1 MATPATVRRASRLTA
16 TLPLTAE
23 EGTGA
28 VVVAPRALSRRRR
41 LVLAAVTTLAPFA
54 VLLAAEGALR
64 VVGFGDAWP
73 LFVPVPEAPGHL
85 RVSREA
91 VRRLVPGDEEI
102 PNLWIRPVYFPA
114 DKPPGTFRIVVQGGS
129 TAEGYPYGY
138 GASPA
143 GMLQQRLQRTF
154 PDTRIEVITTAMSAM
169 NSYAL
174 LDFSGEILE
183 QEPDAVLVY
192 AGHNEYLGVL
202 GVGSGLSLGQRRP
215 LVLAAL
221 AMKDL
226 RLLQLAR
233 RGFDA
238 LAPAHDDSPAARRRG
253 GRTLMAR
260 IVAEDRIPYGSP
272 LYRRGLEQYE
282 ANLRALLA
290 RYRRA
295 GVPVWIGT
303 LASNLRDR
311 PPFIAGHAPGADVA
325 EWRRQMAAGE
335 AALAGHDAAAAL
347 SAFEAAVDADDLH
360 AGGHFARGRALERL
374 GRNAGARAA
383 YAAARDR
390 DELRFRAPSAIN
402 RILRQAAAEEGAR
415 VVEVEAAFDRAAEN
429 GLVGHDLMLEHL
441 HPNVEGYFV
450 LADAFYRA
458 LREDGAIGSWE
469 GAVPAAQARREVP
482 VTEVDRLYGEWRI
495 GGLTADWPF
504 ADTPRRFEVPPPAN
518 EVEAIAEDYLRGR
531 VQWPDAMRALLDH
544 YRHRGD
550 RVEAARV
557 AVLLAEAFPH
567 RRDDQRAAAAAL
579 AAAGRPDAEVYRRR
593 ADSLPAEPSG
603 PIPS

>member
-1 MATPATVRRASRLTA
+1 MELEERAAAATAPSR
-16 TLPLTAE
+16 P
-23 EGTGA
+23 
-28 VVVAPRALSRRRR
+28 LSRRRR
-41 LVLAAVTTLAPFA
+41 RLLAAVTMLAPFA
-54 VLLAAEGALR
+54 VLVAAEGVLR
-64 VVGFGDAWP
+64 AAGVGHSWP
-73 LFVPVPEAPGHL
+73 LFVPVDDAPGWL
-85 RVSREA
+85 RVSRDA
-91 VRRLVPGDEEI
+91 VHRLIPGEEDV
-102 PNLWIRPVYFPA
+102 PNLWIRPVFFPA
-114 DKPPGTFRIVVQGGS
+114 EKPPGTFRIVVQGGS

-154 PDTRIEVITTAMSAM
+154 PDRKIEVITTAMSAM

-174 LDFSGEILE
+174 LDFGREVLA
-183 QEPDAVLVY
+183 QKPDAIVVY

-202 GVGSGLSLGQRRP
+202 GVGSGFSLGQRRP
-215 LVLAAL
+215 LVLASL
-221 AMKDL
+221 AMKDV

-233 RGFDA
+233 RGLVA
-238 LAPAHDDSPAARRRG
+238 LAPARDDQPAARRRG
-253 GRTLMAR
+253 GRTLMSR
-260 IVAEDRIPYGSP
+260 IVAEESIPYGSP

-311 PPFIAGHAPGADVA
+311 PPFVAGHAPGTDVA
-325 EWRRQMAAGE
+325 TWQRQMAAGE
-335 AALAGHDAAAAL
+335 GALAAGDPAAALA
-347 SAFEAAVDADDLH
+347 AFDTAVAIDDLH

-374 GRNAGARAA
+374 GRFASARTA

-402 RILRQAAAEEGAR
+402 RVLRQVADDEGAR
-415 VVEVEAAFDRAAEN
+415 VVEVEAAFEAAAAN
-429 GLVGHDLMLEHL
+429 GLVGSDLMLEHL
-441 HPNVEGYFV
+441 HPNLDGYFV
-450 LADAFYRA
+450 LADAFYRT

-469 GAVPAAQARREVP
+469 GAVPPAQARREMP
-482 VTEVDRLYGEWRI
+482 VTEVERLYGEWRV

-504 ADTPRRFEVPPPAN
+504 TETPRRFEVPEPVD
-518 EVEAIAEDYLRGR
+518 EVEGIAVDYLRGR
-531 VQWPDAMRALLDH
+531 MQWPDAMRDLLDH

-550 RVEAARV
+550 LVEAARV

-567 RRDDQRAAAAAL
+567 RRDDQLAAAEAL
-579 AAAGRPDAEVYRRR
+579 AAAGRDDAAVYRRR
-593 ADSLPAEPSG
+593 AVAPHRDGAPPHRALPPDEAAP
-603 PIPS
+603 PH

>member
-1 MATPATVRRASRLTA
+1 VRRASSLAA
-16 TLPLTAE
+16 TLPLAAE
-23 EGTGA
+23 EGSGA
-28 VVVAPRALSRRRR
+28 AVLPARRPPSRRRR
-41 LVLAAVTTLAPFA
+41 LVLATVTTLVPFA

-64 VVGFGDAWP
+64 VAGFGDAWP

-85 RVSREA
+85 RASREA
-91 VRRLVPGDEEI
+91 VRRLVPGDAEV
-102 PNLWIRPVYFPA
+102 PNLWIRPVFFPA

-183 QEPDAVLVY
+183 QQPDAVLVY

-202 GVGSGLSLGQRRP
+202 GVGSGFSLGKRRP

-233 RGFDA
+233 RGLSA
-238 LAPAHDDSPAARRRG
+238 LAPAADDQAQAATGRG
-253 GRTLMAR
+253 RRTLMAR

-272 LYRRGLEQYE
+272 LYRRGLDQYE
-282 ANLRALLA
+282 ANLRALLR

-311 PPFIAGHAPGADVA
+311 PPFIAGHAAGADVA
-325 EWRRQMAAGE
+325 RWRRQMAAGE
-335 AALAGHDAAAAL
+335 AALAVGDAAAAL
-347 SAFEAAVDADDLH
+347 AAFEAAVAADDLH

-402 RILRQAAAEEGAR
+402 RILRQVAAEEGAR
-415 VVEVEAAFDRAAEN
+415 VVEVEAAFDRAAAN

-441 HPNVEGYFV
+441 HPNVDGYFL

-482 VTEVDRLYGEWRI
+482 VTEVDRLYGEWRV
-495 GGLTADWPF
+495 GGLTAEWPF
-504 ADTPRRFEVPPPAN
+504 ADPPRRFEVPPPAN

-544 YRHRGD
+544 YRQRGD

-579 AAAGRPDAEVYRRR
+579 AAAGRPDAGVYRRR
-593 ADSLPAEPSG
+593 ADALPAEPSG
-603 PIPS
+603 PVPS